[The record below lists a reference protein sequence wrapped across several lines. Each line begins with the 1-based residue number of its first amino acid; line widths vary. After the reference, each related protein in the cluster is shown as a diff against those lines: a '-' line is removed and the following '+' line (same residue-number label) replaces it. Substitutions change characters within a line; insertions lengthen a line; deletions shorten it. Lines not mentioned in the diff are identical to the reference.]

1 VKTRASSGIAGWAVS
16 TAALLAISGC
26 SLHRDLG
33 PGAITG
39 ALVGAA
45 ALGTAGGVITN
56 NVNPPFTDQDS
67 DRAVGIVVGAA
78 TGAIVGGL
86 IGHAFFEPE
95 APTVEP
101 PAAPP
106 VVPEKIVLRGVHFA
120 FDSAVLRPEA
130 APILGDAVAV
140 LRENPNLRVE
150 IRGYTDDVGAAGYN
164 QTLSLARADAVR
176 VFLQGEGI
184 AADRLSVEGFG
195 KSDPIAP
202 NDTPAGRAQNRR
214 VEIVPLP

>member
-1 VKTRASSGIAGWAVS
+1 MKRADSGTAGWAVA
-16 TAALLAISGC
+16 TAALLAVSGC

-45 ALGTAGGVITN
+45 ALGTAGGAITN
-56 NVNPPFTDQDS
+56 NVNPPFTAQDS

-106 VVPEKIVLRGVHFA
+106 IVPEKIVLRGVHFA

-130 APILGDAVAV
+130 APILGDALAI
-140 LRENPNLRVE
+140 LRENPALRVE
-150 IRGYTDDVGAAGYN
+150 VRGYTDDVGSAAYN
-164 QTLSLARADAVR
+164 QKLSLRRADAVR
-176 VFLQGEGI
+176 AFLQADGVSS
-184 AADRLSVEGFG
+184 DRLSVAGFG

>member
-1 VKTRASSGIAGWAVS
+1 MNRRVIAAIVLAMFTMACGNASKKEWGQ
-16 TAALLAISGC
+16 
-26 SLHRDLG
+26 
-33 PGAITG
+33 GAIGG
-39 ALVGAA
+39 AIFGAA
-45 ALGTAGGVITN
+45 ALGTAGGAIAN

-106 VVPEKIVLRGVHFA
+106 IVPEKIVLRGVHFA

-130 APILGDAVAV
+130 APILGDALAI
-140 LRENPNLRVE
+140 LRENPALRVE
-150 IRGYTDDVGAAGYN
+150 VRGYTDDVGSAAYN
-164 QTLSLARADAVR
+164 QKLSLRRADAVR
-176 VFLQGEGI
+176 AFLQADGVSS
-184 AADRLSVEGFG
+184 DRLSVAGFG